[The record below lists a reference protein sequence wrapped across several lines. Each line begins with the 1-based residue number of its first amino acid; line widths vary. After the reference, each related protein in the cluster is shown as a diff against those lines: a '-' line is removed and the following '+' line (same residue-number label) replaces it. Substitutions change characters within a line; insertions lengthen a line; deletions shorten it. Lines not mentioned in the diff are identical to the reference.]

1 LAPVVAA
8 VVARA
13 LFGGDPIFVLHDYL
27 DPDAGH
33 YHQSLVY
40 ERYK

>member
-1 LAPVVAA
+1 LAPVVAAAVVAA

-13 LFGGDPIFVLHDYL
+13 LFGGDPIFVFHDHV

-33 YHQSLVY
+33 
-40 ERYK
+40 

>member
-13 LFGGDPIFVLHDYL
+13 LFEGDPIFVLHDHV

-33 YHQSLVY
+33 YHQYLVY
-40 ERYK
+40 DRYK